1 MISAVLDN
9 RRFRSWSGQI
19 LLMGGFA
26 ALLLWLVNNTVT
38 NLDAR
43 GIRVGFDFLW
53 RQANFPISESVLP
66 YDPADTFLWAYVT
79 GVGNTLAI
87 SALAIIFSTALGLL
101 VGLARRSKHPL
112 TSGVAGV
119 FVTTMRNMPLIVH
132 LLFWYALATTALPAP
147 REAYNPLPGVFLS
160 LRGFY
165 IPALELNA
173 LAGAV
178 VGLVIA
184 VTWGAWR
191 LRHHVVGSG
200 RWHDRHPVLALSG
213 LAAATA
219 LGVALLLQPSAVIS
233 FPEMRGFNFIGGLR
247 LSPEFAALML
257 GLVIY
262 TSAFIGEIIR
272 GGIDAV
278 PIGQWE
284 AGRAIGL
291 SERHTLTK
299 IIIPQAL
306 RIIIPPMTSQYL
318 STVKNTTLAL
328 AVGYPELG
336 LVVGTV
342 INQTGQAIESIAL
355 LLGIFLTISIA
366 VSLFMNWYNAHVALV
381 EAR

>member
-9 RRFRSWSGQI
+9 RRVRSWGGQI
-19 LLMGGFA
+19 LLLGGFA
-26 ALLLWLVNNTVT
+26 ALLLWLVSNTVA
-38 NLDAR
+38 NLDVR
-43 GIRVGFDFLW
+43 GIRVGFDFLS
-53 RQANFPISESVLP
+53 RPANFPISESVLP
-66 YDPADTFLWAYVT
+66 YDPSDTFLWAYVT
-79 GVGNTLAI
+79 GVGNTIVISILAI
-87 SALAIIFSTALGLL
+87 ALSTALGLV
-101 VGLARRSKHPL
+101 VGLARRSNNPL

-119 FVTTMRNMPLIVH
+119 YVTTMRNMPLIVH

-147 REAYNPLPGVFLS
+147 RDAYALLPGVFLS

-165 IPALELNA
+165 IPSIQLDGNA
-173 LAGAV
+173 LLFA
-178 VGLVIA
+178 LCVIILPWA
-184 VTWGAWR
+184 SWR
-191 LRHHVVGSG
+191 LVRNSVQRDGL
-200 RWHDRHPVLALSG
+200 HDRHPVLVYMALTA
-213 LAAATA
+213 LAAAIAA
-219 LGVALLLQPSAVIS
+219 LVFQPQAAIS
-233 FPEMRGFNFIGGLR
+233 FPELKGFNFVGGLR

-278 PIGQWE
+278 SQGQWE

-299 IIIPQAL
+299 VIIPQAL

-342 INQTGQAIESIAL
+342 INQTGQAIESIGL
-355 LLGIFLTISIA
+355 LLAIFLTISIA
-366 VSLFMNWYNAHVALV
+366 VSLFMNWYNARVALV

>member
-1 MISAVLDN
+1 MIFAVLDN

-19 LLMGGFA
+19 LLLGGFA

-66 YDPADTFLWAYVT
+66 YDPSDSFLWAYVT

-87 SALAIIFSTALGLL
+87 SVLAIFLSTALGLL

-165 IPALELNA
+165 IPALELDA
-173 LAGAV
+173 VTWAV

-184 VTWGAWR
+184 ITWGAWR
-191 LRHHVVGSG
+191 LRHHVFAAG

-213 LAAATA
+213 LTAAVA
-219 LGVALLLQPSAVIS
+219 LGAALLLQPGAAVN
-233 FPEMRGFNFIGGLR
+233 FPEMRGFNFTGGLR

-278 PIGQWE
+278 SIGQWE

>member
-19 LLMGGFA
+19 LLLGGFA
-26 ALLLWLVNNTVT
+26 ALLAWLVSNTVT

-43 GIRVGFDFLW
+43 GIKVGFDFLG
-53 RQANFPISESVLP
+53 RRANFPISESVLP
-66 YDPADTFLWAYVT
+66 YDPSDTFLWAYVT
-79 GVGNTLAI
+79 GVGNTLVI
-87 SALAIIFSTALGLL
+87 SILAIFLSTALGLL

-112 TSGVAGV
+112 TSGVASV

-147 REAYNPLPGVFLS
+147 RDAYNPLPGVFLS

-165 IPALELNA
+165 IPAVELDAAA
-173 LAGAV
+173 LVMACLIV
-178 VGLVIA
+178 A
-184 VTWGAWR
+184 VTLGAWR
-191 LRHHVVGSG
+191 LRHHVVGTG
-200 RWHDRHPVLALSG
+200 RWYDRHPLLAL
-213 LAAATA
+213 LVLTPIVA
-219 LGVALLLQPSAVIS
+219 LGAGLLLQPIAAVS
-233 FPEMRGFNFIGGLR
+233 FPEMKGFNFTGGLR

-278 PIGQWE
+278 SIGQWE

-342 INQTGQAIESIAL
+342 INQTGQAIESIGL

>member
-1 MISAVLDN
+1 MITALLDN
-9 RRFRSWSGQI
+9 RRVRSWLGQV
-19 LLMGGFA
+19 LLLGGSV
-26 ALLLWLVNNTVT
+26 ALLAWLVSNTVS
-38 NLDAR
+38 NLHAR
-43 GIRVGFDFLW
+43 GIKVGFDFLF

-66 YDPADTFLWAYVT
+66 YNPSDPFLWAYVA
-79 GVGNTLAI
+79 GLGNTLFI
-87 SALAIIFSTALGLL
+87 SVLAIVFSTVLGVF

-112 TSGVAGV
+112 TSGTAGV
-119 FVTTMRNMPLIVH
+119 FITTMRNMPLIVH

-147 REAYNPLPGVFLS
+147 KQAYNPLPGVYLS
-160 LRGFY
+160 LRGLY
-165 IPALELNA
+165 IPSIALDRSTA
-173 LAGAV
+173 LVAMI
-178 VGLVIA
+178 IA
-184 VTWGAWR
+184 AAAITAFIKRRMIARSLGFDER
-191 LRHHVVGSG
+191 LA
-200 RWHDRHPVLALSG
+200 PLAIIAIT
-213 LAAATA
+213 LAAFACM
-219 LGVALLLQPSAVIS
+219 VAIS
-233 FPEMRGFNFIGGLR
+233 TSSVTISKPGMKGFNFTGGMR

-262 TSAFIGEIIR
+262 TSAFIGEIVR

-278 PIGQWE
+278 SIGQWE

-342 INQTGQAIESIAL
+342 INQTGQAIESITL
-355 LLGIFLTISIA
+355 LLAIFLTISLS
-366 VSLFMNWYNAHVALV
+366 VSALMNWYNAHVALV

>member
-9 RRFRSWSGQI
+9 RRFRSWGGQI
-19 LLMGGFA
+19 LLLGGFA
-26 ALLLWLVNNTVT
+26 ALLLWLVMNTVT

-66 YDPADTFLWAYVT
+66 YNPSDSFLWAYVT

-87 SALAIIFSTALGLL
+87 SVLAIFLSTALGLL

-112 TSGVAGV
+112 SSGVAGV

-132 LLFWYALATTALPAP
+132 LLFWYAVATTALPAP

-165 IPALELNA
+165 IPAVELD
-173 LAGAV
+173 V
-178 VGLVIA
+178 TSWVMVGLVIA
-184 VTWGAWR
+184 VTWGVWR
-191 LRHHVVGSG
+191 LRHHLMGTG

-213 LAAATA
+213 LTATVA
-219 LGVALLLQPSAVIS
+219 LGAVLLLQPSAVVS
-233 FPEMRGFNFIGGLR
+233 SPEMRGFNFTGGLR

-278 PIGQWE
+278 SIGQWE

-342 INQTGQAIESIAL
+342 INQTGQAIESIGL

>member
-19 LLMGGFA
+19 LLLGGFA

-66 YDPADTFLWAYVT
+66 YDPSGTFLWAYVT

-87 SALAIIFSTALGLL
+87 SVLAIFLSTALGLL

-165 IPALELNA
+165 IPALELDA
-173 LAGAV
+173 TAWAV
-178 VGLVIA
+178 ISLVIV
-184 VTWGAWR
+184 VTWSAWR
-191 LRHHVVGSG
+191 LRHHVVATGQ
-200 RWHDRHPVLALSG
+200 WHDRHPVLAFLV
-213 LAAATA
+213 LAAAVA
-219 LGVALLLQPSAVIS
+219 LGAALLLQPGAVVS
-233 FPEMRGFNFIGGLR
+233 FPEMRGFNFTGGLR

-278 PIGQWE
+278 SIGQWE

-366 VSLFMNWYNAHVALV
+366 VSLFMNWYNAQVALV

>member
-9 RRFRSWSGQI
+9 RRFRSWGGQI
-19 LLMGGFA
+19 LLLGGFA

-43 GIRVGFDFLW
+43 GIKVGFDFLW
-53 RQANFPISESVLP
+53 RRANFPISESVLP
-66 YDPADTFLWAYVT
+66 YDPSDSFLWAYVT
-79 GVGNTLAI
+79 GVGNTLVI
-87 SALAIIFSTALGLL
+87 SVLAIFLSTALGLL

-132 LLFWYALATTALPAP
+132 LLFWYALATTALPAT

-165 IPALELNA
+165 IPALELDA
-173 LAGAV
+173 MAWLMI
-178 VGLVIA
+178 GLVIL
-184 VTWGAWR
+184 VTLGAWR
-191 LRHHVVGSG
+191 LRHLMMGTG
-200 RWHDRHPVLALSG
+200 RWRDRHPVLALFG
-213 LAAATA
+213 LTAVVA
-219 LGVALLLQPSAVIS
+219 LGAALLFQPSAVIS
-233 FPEMRGFNFIGGLR
+233 LPEMRGFNFTGGLR

-278 PIGQWE
+278 SIGQWE

>member
-1 MISAVLDN
+1 MFSAVLDN
-9 RRFRSWSGQI
+9 RRFRSWGGQI
-19 LLMGGFA
+19 LLLGGFA
-26 ALLLWLVNNTVT
+26 ALLFWLVSNTLT

-66 YDPADTFLWAYVT
+66 YDPSDSFLWAYVT

-87 SALAIIFSTALGLL
+87 SVLAIFLSTALGLL

-112 TSGVAGV
+112 TSGVASV

-147 REAYNPLPGVFLS
+147 REAHTPLPGVFLS

-165 IPALELNA
+165 IPALELDA
-173 LAGAV
+173 MAWAV
-178 VGLVIA
+178 VGLVIT
-184 VTWGAWR
+184 VVFGTWR
-191 LRHHVVGSG
+191 LRHRITGTG
-200 RWHDRHPVLALSG
+200 RWHDRHPVLALFG
-213 LAAATA
+213 LTAAVA
-219 LGVALLLQPSAVIS
+219 LGAALLLQPGAVVS
-233 FPEMRGFNFIGGLR
+233 FPEMRGFNFTGGLR

-278 PIGQWE
+278 SIGQWE

-342 INQTGQAIESIAL
+342 INQTGQAIESVVL

>member
-9 RRFRSWSGQI
+9 RRVRSWGGQI
-19 LLMGGFA
+19 LLLGGFA
-26 ALLLWLVNNTVT
+26 AILLWLVSNTVA

-43 GIRVGFDFLW
+43 GIRVGFEFLS
-53 RQANFPISESVLP
+53 RPANFPISESVLP
-66 YDPADTFLWAYVT
+66 YDPSDTFLWAYVT
-79 GVGNTLAI
+79 GVGNTIAISILAI
-87 SALAIIFSTALGLL
+87 ALSTAFGLV
-101 VGLARRSKHPL
+101 VGLARRSTNPL

-119 FVTTMRNMPLIVH
+119 YVTTMRNMPLIVH

-147 REAYNPLPGVFLS
+147 RDAYTPLPGVFLS

-165 IPALELNA
+165 IPSIQLDSNA
-173 LAGAV
+173 LLSTLFV
-178 VGLVIA
+178 IILPWVSWQLVRN
-184 VTWGAWR
+184 V
-191 LRHHVVGSG
+191 RHQDG
-200 RWHDRHPVLALSG
+200 WHDRHPVLAYIAL
-213 LAAATA
+213 TA
-219 LGVALLLQPSAVIS
+219 LVAGIATLVLQPQATIS
-233 FPEMRGFNFIGGLR
+233 FPELKGFNFVGGLR

-278 PIGQWE
+278 SQGQWE

-299 IIIPQAL
+299 VIIPQAL

-342 INQTGQAIESIAL
+342 INQTGQAIESIGL
-355 LLGIFLTISIA
+355 LLAIFLTISIT

>member
-9 RRFRSWSGQI
+9 RRFRSWGGQI
-19 LLMGGFA
+19 LLLGGFA
-26 ALLLWLVNNTVT
+26 ALLFWLVSNTVT

-66 YDPADTFLWAYVT
+66 YDPSDTFLWAYVT

-87 SALAIIFSTALGLL
+87 SILAIFLATALGLL

-165 IPALELNA
+165 IPAVELDA
-173 LAGAV
+173 AAWSAVCVVVVVTLA
-178 VGLVIA
+178 
-184 VTWGAWR
+184 AWR
-191 LRHHVVGSG
+191 LRHHMIGSG
-200 RWHDRHPVLALSG
+200 RWPDHYPVIAFLALIVVV
-213 LAAATA
+213 AAGAA
-219 LGVALLLQPSAVIS
+219 FLLQPNGTLS
-233 FPEMRGFNFIGGLR
+233 FPEMKGFNFAGGMR

-272 GGIDAV
+272 GGIDSV
-278 PIGQWE
+278 PLGQWE

-306 RIIIPPMTSQYL
+306 RIIVPPMTSQYL